1 MKGMKRVA
9 VVVASMAMSAC
20 SLTPEPVEPVEPK
33 KEAFSLEREVANF
46 EALNK
51 NIKPVEEG
59 EGSYFEKTG
68 VIRLSY
74 LVCEDKKCARATIGT
89 VPEKAVSVVAK
100 HDFDVEGVDIETD
113 PHTAL
118 SDEVTVKLEPYDVI
132 YGLDEDPERA
142 ELFGTKNNVVSIKYS
157 YTRKG
162 KTIGGGSLDSE
173 MSGDFHLEENTL
185 TTVQKSRTYSG
196 DETLSEQ
203 AFYLYWANQ

>member
-1 MKGMKRVA
+1 MKGMKRLA

-20 SLTPEPVEPVEPK
+20 SITPEPVEPE
-33 KEAFSLEREVANF
+33 KEVFSMEKSVADF

-51 NIKPVEEG
+51 SIKPVEEG

-68 VIRLSY
+68 VIRLSF

-89 VPEKAVSVVAK
+89 VPEKAVTVVDK
-100 HDFDVEGVDIETD
+100 YDFDVEDIDAETD
-113 PHTAL
+113 PHAAL
-118 SDEVTVKLEPYDVI
+118 YDEVTIKLEPYDVN
-132 YGLDEDPERA
+132 YGLDEDPEKA
-142 ELFGTKNNVVSIKYS
+142 ELYGTKNNVVSVKYS
-157 YTRKG
+157 YIRAG
-162 KTIGGGSLDSE
+162 KTIGGGVLDSE

-196 DETLSEQ
+196 DETINEQ